1 MFSLVLSSQDLGTIK
16 GHITDREVNNEPLM
30 MASVH
35 LNGSGTVVQSNLHGN
50 FEITDVTPGNYTLTV
65 SFAGY
70 DSKKIPVEVKE
81 NTISEVV
88 TDLAAKTLDI
98 DIAAM
103 LSEKNNSSLDLF
115 AKEEKED
122 KE

>member
-1 MFSLVLSSQDLGTIK
+1 
-16 GHITDREVNNEPLM
+16 M

-35 LNGSGTVVQSNLHGN
+35 LNGSGRVVQSNLHGN
-50 FEITDVTPGNYTLTV
+50 FEITDVKPGNYILTV

-70 DSKKIPVEVKE
+70 DSREIPVEVKSNE
-81 NTISEVV
+81 VSDVV

-98 DIAAM
+98 EIAA
-103 LSEKNNSSLDLF
+103 LVSEKNNSRLDVF

-122 KE
+122 RE

>member
-1 MFSLVLSSQDLGTIK
+1 MLSSQDLGTIK
-16 GHITDREVNNEPLM
+16 GHIADREVNNEPLM

-35 LNGSGTVVQSNLHGN
+35 IKGSSTVVQSNLHGN
-50 FEITDVTPGNYTLTV
+50 FEITDVTPGNYILTV

-70 DSKKIPVEVKE
+70 DSREIPVEVKE
-81 NTISEVV
+81 NTVSDVV
-88 TDLAAKTLDI
+88 TDLAAKKLDI
-98 DIAAM
+98 DIAAL